1 MNWTELPLRKYVE
14 ITDIYTNTGISDE
27 DRLLYVI
34 QVIFDVNPLKLT
46 MPELQKYIKEIDFLK
61 QPIPKVRIRN
71 TYILGNTKYI
81 LQKDLKDI
89 SVAQWVDYQSY
100 MKDGSGVDNF
110 HNILSVLFFPEG
122 CEEYGEGFD
131 LLKVKEDISNHLS
144 VADAMAIS
152 TFFLHYRTKL
162 SVLSLLYIR
171 KKMLKGITDRTM
183 RRRIRRTI
191 RRAMVDLI
199 GG

>member
-1 MNWTELPLRKYVE
+1 MNWTELPLGKYVE
-14 ITDIYTNTGISDE
+14 ITNLYSDTDIDDS

-46 MPELQKYIKEIDFLK
+46 MHELQKYIKEIEFLK

-71 TYILGNTKYI
+71 TYTLGGVKYH

-89 SVAQWVDYQSY
+89 SVAQWVDFQSY
-100 MKDGSGVDNF
+100 MKDGSGVENWR
-110 HNILSVLFFPEG
+110 HILSVLFFPEG

-131 LLKVKEDISNHLS
+131 LLKVKADISNHLS

-152 TFFLHYRTKL
+152 TFFLHYLTKL
-162 SVLSLLYIR
+162 SVLSLLSTR
-171 KKMLKGITDRTM
+171 RRMLKGMKDRKA
-183 RRRIRRTI
+183 RRRIRKEMRKAITTI
-191 RRAMVDLI
+191 TGV
-199 GG
+199 

>member
-1 MNWTELPLRKYVE
+1 MNWTELPLKKYVE
-14 ITDIYTNTGISDE
+14 ITNIYTDTELSDE

-46 MPELQKYIKEIDFLK
+46 MPELQKYIKEIEFLK
-61 QPIPKVRIRN
+61 QPIPKVRIKN
-71 TYILGNTKYI
+71 TYTLGNTKYI

-89 SVAQWVDYQSY
+89 SVAQWVDFQSY
-100 MKDGSGVDNF
+100 MKDGSGVENW
-110 HNILSVLFFPEG
+110 HHILSVLFFPEG

-131 LLKVKEDISNHLS
+131 LIKVKEDISNYLS

-152 TFFLHYRTKL
+152 TFVLTLEKE
-162 SVLSLLYIR
+162 LSLRFLLSTR
-171 KKMLKGITDRTM
+171 RRMLKGMKDRTM

-191 RRAMVDLI
+191 RRAITDLI
-199 GG
+199 GV

>member
-1 MNWTELPLRKYVE
+1 MNWTELPLGKYVE
-14 ITDIYTNTGISDE
+14 ITNLYTDTELSDE
-27 DRLLYVI
+27 DRLLYLI

-46 MPELQKYIKEIDFLK
+46 MVELQKYIKEIDFLK

-71 TYILGNTKYI
+71 TYTLGGTKY
-81 LQKDLKDI
+81 LLKKDLKDI
-89 SVAQWVDYQSY
+89 SVSQWVDYQAY
-100 MKDGSGVDNF
+100 LKDGSGVDNW

-199 GG
+199 GV

>member
-1 MNWTELPLRKYVE
+1 MTWFDLSLKKYVE
-14 ITDIYTNTGISDE
+14 VTNLYTDTELSDE

-46 MPELQKYIKEIDFLK
+46 MPELQKYIKEIEFLK

-71 TYILGNTKYI
+71 TYTLGNTKYI
-81 LQKDLKDI
+81 LQKDLKSI
-89 SVAQWVDYQSY
+89 SVAQWVDFQSY
-100 MKDGSGVDNF
+100 LKDGSGVENW
-110 HNILSVLFFPEG
+110 HHILSVLFFPEG

-131 LLKVKEDISNHLS
+131 LLKVKEDISNYLS

-152 TFFLHYRTKL
+152 TFFLTLEKE
-162 SVLSLLYIR
+162 LSLRFLLSTR
-171 KKMLKGITDRTM
+171 RRMLKGMEDRTM

-191 RRAMVDLI
+191 RRAITDLI
-199 GG
+199 GV